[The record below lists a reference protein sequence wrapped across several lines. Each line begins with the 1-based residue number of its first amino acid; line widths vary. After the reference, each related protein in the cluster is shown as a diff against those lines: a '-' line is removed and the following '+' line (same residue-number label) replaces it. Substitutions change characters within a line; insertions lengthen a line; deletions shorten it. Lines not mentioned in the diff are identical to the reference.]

1 MEKPMLEMISDIYVI
16 FMTFVVFSLTVTAL
30 VVWIMLMI
38 NKKQEESFDEK
49 YRRTRKH
56 DGYKP
61 GR

>member
-1 MEKPMLEMISDIYVI
+1 MMNTLSELYGLFISFLAISMAIGATVI
-16 FMTFVVFSLTVTAL
+16 
-30 VVWIMLMI
+30 WIMLI
-38 NKKQEESFDEK
+38 IDRHKEETFDEK

>member
-1 MEKPMLEMISDIYVI
+1 MLDTLSELYGLFISFLALSMAIGATVIWVIMILDRR
-16 FMTFVVFSLTVTAL
+16 
-30 VVWIMLMI
+30 
-38 NKKQEESFDEK
+38 NEESFDEK

>member
-1 MEKPMLEMISDIYVI
+1 MIEMLSDLYAVFI
-16 FMTFVVFSLTVTAL
+16 TFIAFGLTVAAI
-30 VVWIMLMI
+30 VIWVMLSI
-38 NKKQEESFDEK
+38 DKKQGESFDEK

>member
-1 MEKPMLEMISDIYVI
+1 MDTLSELYGLFISFLALSMAIGATVI
-16 FMTFVVFSLTVTAL
+16 
-30 VVWIMLMI
+30 WIMLI
-38 NKKQEESFDEK
+38 IDRHKEETFDEK

>member
-1 MEKPMLEMISDIYVI
+1 MLDTLSELYGLFISFLAISMAIGATVIWVIMILDRR
-16 FMTFVVFSLTVTAL
+16 
-30 VVWIMLMI
+30 
-38 NKKQEESFDEK
+38 KEESFDDK